1 MIDETLAKI
10 EAAIKQVRAAD
21 PKERED
27 LIRLLEKL
35 RADLRAGGVPQE
47 AGLTAVRRALEES
60 VVGYEASHP
69 KLAAV
74 VNEICS
80 LLASVGI

>member
-21 PKERED
+21 PKEREE

-35 RADLRAGGVPQE
+35 KADLRAGGAPGG
-47 AGLTAVRRALEES
+47 AGLAAARRALEES
-60 VVGYEASHP
+60 MVGYEASHP
-69 KLAAV
+69 QLAAV
-74 VNEICS
+74 VNEICTM
-80 LLASVGI
+80 LASVGI